1 MGSGGPGAMIGGRAG
16 SGDERAVPTAT
27 YRLQLNLDF
36 SLTDA
41 TVIVPYLA
49 SLGVSHLYL
58 SPVLEAAPGSTHGY
72 DVVEHGQINPELG
85 GSGGLRRLVAACR
98 RAGLGLVVDVVPNHM
113 AVAPQAA
120 NAAWWSVL
128 REGPDSPY
136 ASWFDIDWASPDN
149 PGRVVV
155 PILGAG
161 LADCLA
167 AGEISVRQDEDG
179 AWVVAYYDHVLPT
192 APGTAD
198 PHDIAGTLDAQ
209 YYRLCWWRVGATEL
223 NYRRFFDITTL
234 AGLRQE
240 EPDVFAATH
249 RLLIEQVRAG
259 TFEGLRIDH
268 PDGLADPEGYL
279 RRLSDA
285 AGGVWTVVEK
295 ILEDDETLPRT
306 WACDG
311 TTGYDGIGRITR
323 LFLDPLAGHPLSVL
337 YEEITRADPTYETE
351 ARAAKLDVL
360 AGVLQPEVD
369 RLTALALV
377 ESRRARADLTRSG
390 LREALCEVL
399 AAFDVYRAYI
409 RPDGTPSLEARGH
422 IVRACEQA
430 RSYLPGRATE
440 VDLIEDLALGGPPE
454 FVTRF
459 QQTCG
464 PVMAKGIEDTTFYRY
479 ARMIALN
486 EVGGDPSRFPAF
498 TTGHPRSAVNEFHE
512 AAVATQRDWPLTMTT
527 LSTHDTKRSEDVRA
541 RLAVLS
547 EDPRGW
553 AEAAGRLVRLG
564 ERHRDTEQGWPDRP
578 TIYFLLQT
586 LVGAWPLPAE
596 RATQYMLKVAREAKL
611 YTSWTDQDPAY
622 EAALVNYVESVLEDE
637 EFLAVLTGYVGAL
650 VELGRHNSLAQ
661 KLLQLTMPGVPDVYQ
676 GQELWDLS
684 LVDPDNRRPVNF
696 GDRTKL
702 LAELGADIPADD
714 SPPRRPP
721 LLDDAGAAKLLVVA
735 RALRVRRDNPDWF
748 GAHATYR
755 PLWASGSA
763 AENVVAFARSEAMVT
778 VVPRL
783 VLGLRRG
790 GGWRD
795 TTLPLPEGRWT
806 DVLTGRRHDGGTA
819 YVLRLLRD
827 FPVSLLVRS

>member
-1 MGSGGPGAMIGGRAG
+1 M
-16 SGDERAVPTAT
+16 VPTST

-36 SLTDA
+36 SFTDA
-41 TVIVPYLA
+41 AVIVPYLA
-49 SLGVSHLYL
+49 TLGVSHLYL

-72 DVVEHGQINPELG
+72 DLVEHGQINPELG
-85 GSGGLRRLVAACR
+85 GTGGLRRLTAACR
-98 RAGLGLVVDVVPNHM
+98 KAGLGIVVDVVPNHM
-113 AVAPQAA
+113 SVTPETA
-120 NAAWWSVL
+120 NSAWWSVL
-128 REGPDSPY
+128 REGPESPY
-136 ASWFDIDWASPDN
+136 ASWFDIDWAAPDN
-149 PGRVVV
+149 PGRVLV

-167 AGEISVRQDEDG
+167 AGEISVEQDTEG
-179 AWVVAYYDHVLPT
+179 AWVVVYYDHVLPT

-198 PHDIAGTLDAQ
+198 PDDVAATLDAQ
-209 YYRLCWWRVGATEL
+209 YYRLCWWRVAASEL

-259 TFEGLRIDH
+259 TFDGLRIDH

-279 RRLSDA
+279 RRLADA
-285 AGGVWTVVEK
+285 SGGVWTVVEK
-295 ILEDDETLPRT
+295 ILEQDEALPDT

-311 TTGYDGIGRITR
+311 TTGYEGIARLTR
-323 LFLDPLAGHPLSVL
+323 LFLDPVAGHPLAVL
-337 YEEITRADPTYETE
+337 YQEITRADPDYEAE

-369 RLTALALV
+369 RLTALALG
-377 ESRRARADLTRSG
+377 EAREARADLTRTG

-422 IVRACEQA
+422 VVRACEQA

-440 VDLIEDLALGGPPE
+440 VDLIEDLALSGPPE

-464 PVMAKGIEDTTFYRY
+464 PVMAKGIEDTAFYRY
-479 ARMIALN
+479 SRLIALN
-486 EVGGDPSRFPAF
+486 EVGGDPARFPTF
-498 TTGHPRSAVNEFHE
+498 TTGHPRSAVTEFHE
-512 AAVATQRDWPLTMTT
+512 ANLAMQRSWPLTMTT

-553 AEAAGRLVRLG
+553 AEVAGSLVRLG

-578 TIYFLLQT
+578 TAYFLLQT
-586 LVGAWPLPAE
+586 LVGAWPLPTE
-596 RATQYMLKVAREAKL
+596 RATQYMLKAVREAKV

-622 EAALVNYVESVLEDE
+622 EAALTNYIESVLEDE
-637 EFLAVLTGYVGAL
+637 EFLAVLTGYVGTL
-650 VELGRHNSLAQ
+650 VELGRQNSLAQ
-661 KLLQLTMPGVPDVYQ
+661 KLLQLTVPGVPDLYQ

-684 LVDPDNRRPVNF
+684 LVDPDNRRPVNY

-702 LAELGADIPADD
+702 LAELGVEPGVDTGT
-714 SPPRRPP
+714 PRRPP
-721 LLDDAGAAKLLVVA
+721 VLDDSGAAKLLVVT
-735 RALRVRRDNPDWF
+735 RTLRTRREHPEWF
-748 GAHATYR
+748 GDRATYR

-763 AENVVAFARSEAMVT
+763 AENVVAFARSESVVT
-778 VVPRL
+778 VAPRL

-795 TTLPLPEGRWT
+795 TTIPLPEGRWT

>member
-1 MGSGGPGAMIGGRAG
+1 MSADPTHPDGGYGADRV
-16 SGDERAVPTAT
+16 VPTAT

-41 TVIVPYLA
+41 AVVVPYLA
-49 SLGVSHLYL
+49 TLGVSHLYL

-85 GSGGLRRLVAACR
+85 GAGGLRRLVAACR
-98 RAGLGLVVDVVPNHM
+98 KAGLGLIVDVVPNHM
-113 AVAPQAA
+113 AIAPETT

-128 REGPDSPY
+128 REGPESPY

-149 PGRVVV
+149 PGRVLV

-167 AGEISVRQDEDG
+167 AGEISVEQDEDG
-179 AWVVAYYDHVLPT
+179 DWVVVYYDHVLPV
-192 APGTAD
+192 AAGTANPD
-198 PHDIAGTLDAQ
+198 DVAATLDAQ
-209 YYRLCWWRVGATEL
+209 FYRLCWWRVAATEL

-234 AGLRQE
+234 AALRQE
-240 EPDVFAATH
+240 DPDVFAATH
-249 RLLIEQVRAG
+249 RILIEQVRAG
-259 TFEGLRIDH
+259 TFDGLRIDH
-268 PDGLADPEGYL
+268 PDGLADPEDYL
-279 RRLSDA
+279 RRLSEA
-285 AGGVWTVVEK
+285 TGGVWTVVEK
-295 ILEDDETLPRT
+295 ILEDDEALPDT

-311 TTGYDGIGRITR
+311 TTGYEGIGRLTR
-323 LFLDPLAGHPLSVL
+323 LFLDPMAGHPLAVL
-337 YEEITRADPTYETE
+337 YGEITRADPDYEAE

-369 RLTALALV
+369 RLTSLALG
-377 ESRRARADLTRSG
+377 EAREARADLTRTG
-390 LREALCEVL
+390 LHEAMCEIL

-422 IVRACEQA
+422 VVRACEQA
-430 RSYLPGRATE
+430 RSHLPGRATE
-440 VDLIEDLALGGPPE
+440 VDLIEDLALGGPAE
-454 FVTRF
+454 FVVRF

-464 PVMAKGIEDTTFYRY
+464 PVMAKGIEDTAFYRY
-479 ARMIALN
+479 ARLLALN
-486 EVGGDPSRFPAF
+486 EVGGNPGRFPAF
-498 TTGHPRSAVNEFHE
+498 TTGHPRSAVTEFHE
-512 AAVATQRDWPLTMTT
+512 ANLSVQRNWPLTMTT

-553 AEAAGRLVRLG
+553 AEVAGRLARLG
-564 ERHRDTEQGWPDRP
+564 ERHRDTEQGWPDRV
-578 TIYFLLQT
+578 TVYFLLQT
-586 LVGAWPLPAE
+586 LVGAWPLPAD
-596 RATQYMLKVAREAKL
+596 RATQYMLKAVREAKTH
-611 YTSWTDQDPAY
+611 TSWTDQDPGY
-622 EAALVNYVESVLEDE
+622 EAALTNYIESVLEDD
-637 EFLAVLTGYVGAL
+637 EFVGILERYVATL
-650 VELGRHNSLAQ
+650 VELGRQNSLAQ
-661 KLLQLTMPGVPDVYQ
+661 KLLQLTMPGVADVYQ

-684 LVDPDNRRPVNF
+684 LVDPDNRRAVNY

-702 LAELGADIPADD
+702 LAEIGVESTAETGA
-714 SPPRRPP
+714 PRRPP
-721 LLDDAGAAKLLVVA
+721 TLDDSGAAKLLVVA
-735 RALRVRRDNPDWF
+735 RALRTRRDHPEWF
-748 GAHATYR
+748 GADAIYR

-763 AENVVAFARSEAMVT
+763 AENVVAFSRSESVVT

-795 TTLPLPEGRWT
+795 TTIPLPEGRWT
-806 DVLTGRRHDGGTA
+806 DVLTGRKHDGGTA

-827 FPVSLLVRS
+827 FPVSLLVRA